1 MDGFALHRGRS
12 PEDSGVVA
20 LRIMRFMPV
29 TIPVPMRIE
38 PKVNSGTLV
47 VRPGVR
53 IAVGGTITAEGFGA
67 RLTYRQVGPGG
78 TTPVDEVT
86 SERIALLHNR
96 TLTLPPRA
104 IDRLVA
110 GRPPDLWLQFL
121 DGGGTPIT
129 PLTRLGRCDQGPFDL
144 SPSLTLGISVD
155 AAILRPE
162 RSDPYSQPML
172 ALAGEI
178 SIRTGIVARFTLTE
192 NGGPA
197 PRPGDPTAPADVAL
211 FPGGTEVQL
220 PRRMLHGPIG
230 RDSWI
235 YVTFLNGAGQ
245 PTGGESLL
253 GKAEPGFVESS
264 MSPNKLLE
272 RRPYLDR
279 GGR

>member
-1 MDGFALHRGRS
+1 MRDRREGPPAGKGSSVMDGFALHRGRS

-38 PKVNSGTLV
+38 PKVNSGTLD

-129 PLTRLGRCDQGPFDL
+129 PLTRLGR
-144 SPSLTLGISVD
+144 
-155 AAILRPE
+155 
-162 RSDPYSQPML
+162 
-172 ALAGEI
+172 
-178 SIRTGIVARFTLTE
+178 
-192 NGGPA
+192 
-197 PRPGDPTAPADVAL
+197 
-211 FPGGTEVQL
+211 
-220 PRRMLHGPIG
+220 
-230 RDSWI
+230 
-235 YVTFLNGAGQ
+235 
-245 PTGGESLL
+245 
-253 GKAEPGFVESS
+253 
-264 MSPNKLLE
+264 
-272 RRPYLDR
+272 
-279 GGR
+279 

>member
-1 MDGFALHRGRS
+1 MDEFSTHRGRS
-12 PEDSGVVA
+12 PRDSGVVA

-53 IAVGGTITAEGFGA
+53 VAVGGTITAEGFGA
-67 RLTYRQVGPGG
+67 RLTYRQRGSG
-78 TTPVDEVT
+78 TTPADEVT
-86 SERIALLHNR
+86 SERIALLHDR

-104 IDRLVA
+104 VDRPVA
-110 GRPPDLWLQFL
+110 GRPPDLWIQFL
-121 DGGGTPIT
+121 DGGGTPVT
-129 PLTRLGRCDQGPFDL
+129 GLTRLGRCDQGPFDL
-144 SPSLTLGISVD
+144 TPNLTLGISVD

-162 RSDPYSQPML
+162 RSDPYSMPML

-178 SIRTGIVARFTLTE
+178 CIRTGIVARFTLTE

-197 PRPGDPTAPADVAL
+197 PRPGDPTTPADVSL

-235 YVTFLNGAGQ
+235 YVTFLDGAGR

-253 GKAEPGFVESS
+253 GKAEPGVVESS
-264 MSPNKLLE
+264 LVSPDGLLE
-272 RRPYLDR
+272 RRTHLDR